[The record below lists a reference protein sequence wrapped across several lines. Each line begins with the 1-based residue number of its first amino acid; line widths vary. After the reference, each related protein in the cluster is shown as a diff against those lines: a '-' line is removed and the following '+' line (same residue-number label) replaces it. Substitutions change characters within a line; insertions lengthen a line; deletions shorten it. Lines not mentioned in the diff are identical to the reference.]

1 MNVMPP
7 EFSGLRLRQV
17 KGGFSRPSSHWTSK
31 EERMIMS
38 TRRQVENA
46 MCIFDLT
53 IGKVI
58 SLPESIRAKVMM
70 LYSRKDNRREFRILG
85 LSFPDDI
92 DRQIISWLEKNTE
105 PDDILWELKSNRM
118 DADRF
123 QPNRLSL
130 AS

>member
-1 MNVMPP
+1 
-7 EFSGLRLRQV
+7 
-17 KGGFSRPSSHWTSK
+17 
-31 EERMIMS
+31 
-38 TRRQVENA
+38 

-70 LYSRKDNRREFRILG
+70 LYNRKENRREFRILD

-105 PDDILWELKSNRM
+105 ADDIIWGLESNRM

-123 QPNRLSL
+123 QPNRLCLDS
-130 AS
+130 

>member
-1 MNVMPP
+1 
-7 EFSGLRLRQV
+7 
-17 KGGFSRPSSHWTSK
+17 
-31 EERMIMS
+31 
-38 TRRQVENA
+38 

-70 LYSRKDNRREFRILG
+70 LYSREDNRREFMILG

-105 PDDILWELKSNRM
+105 PDDILWDLKSNRM

-123 QPNRLSL
+123 QPNRPFLGFVSR
-130 AS
+130 